1 MKAVIDTN
9 VVVSANLSDQGPSA
23 AILDLAANKLVLM
36 CISPAVLIEYGAV
49 LRRPRLKL
57 ALARVAGSLA
67 VIRNTSRMVRPS
79 RRLTEAQ
86 EEPDNRFLECAAAA
100 GADFIITGNVKH
112 FPEQFENTRVVTP
125 REFLDLITAELV
137 GGR

>member
-1 MKAVIDTN
+1 
-9 VVVSANLSDQGPSA
+9 
-23 AILDLAANKLVLM
+23 M

-57 ALARVAGSLA
+57 DPARVARSLA

-86 EEPDNRFLECAAAA
+86 DEPDNRFLECAAAA